1 MEAVWILLGLLLGG
15 GGAAVIATLV
25 VERRSKAALAAAQT
39 ELAVANERAAEAHRR
54 LVETAK
60 DAETHRQHLSA
71 LQQERAALLA
81 QLNAEKE
88 NVAQQRDLLT
98 EARARLRESF
108 AEVSGEALRNNS
120 KHFFEVAEQTFKT
133 LQTEASGALDERK
146 AQIDQLLQPMKAVL
160 EQYKQKLDSIEK
172 SRVDAYVTI
181 KENLAA
187 VAATQQNLSLETKQ
201 LVTALRRPQGRGRW
215 GELTLRR
222 LFELAGMSERVTF
235 DEQVNV
241 TTESGRLRPDCI
253 VHLPE
258 NRQVI
263 VDSKCVIDAFLD
275 ASASTDDAQRLAFLV
290 RHAQQ
295 VRSRV
300 AELSSKAYWDSFERA
315 TDYVVLFLPG
325 EAFLYAAVEQDPG
338 LIEDALNQRVIVAS
352 PTTLL
357 GLLRV
362 IEHGWRHKAIEQNAQ
377 EIRKLGATLY
387 DRIQTAAEHFD
398 RLGKAVSQVTSA
410 YNKTIG
416 SLERNVLPAA
426 RKMAELGVAA
436 QDASVS
442 PLEEIADDT
451 RSLNGRSWKSLPEP
465 SSIP

>member
-39 ELAVANERAAEAHRR
+39 ELAVANERAAEAQRR
-54 LVETAK
+54 LVEAAK

-98 EARARLRESF
+98 EARSRLRESF

-146 AQIDQLLQPMKAVL
+146 AQIDQMLQPMKAVL

-241 TTESGRLRPDCI
+241 NTESGRLRPDCI

-275 ASASTDDAQRLAFLV
+275 ASACTDDGQRLAFLV

-387 DRIQTAAEHFD
+387 DRIQTAA
-398 RLGKAVSQVTSA
+398 
-410 YNKTIG
+410 
-416 SLERNVLPAA
+416 
-426 RKMAELGVAA
+426 
-436 QDASVS
+436 
-442 PLEEIADDT
+442 
-451 RSLNGRSWKSLPEP
+451 
-465 SSIP
+465 

>member
-1 MEAVWILLGLLLGG
+1 G
-15 GGAAVIATLV
+15 
-25 VERRSKAALAAAQT
+25 
-39 ELAVANERAAEAHRR
+39 
-54 LVETAK
+54 
-60 DAETHRQHLSA
+60 
-71 LQQERAALLA
+71 
-81 QLNAEKE
+81 
-88 NVAQQRDLLT
+88 
-98 EARARLRESF
+98 
-108 AEVSGEALRNNS
+108 
-120 KHFFEVAEQTFKT
+120 
-133 LQTEASGALDERK
+133 
-146 AQIDQLLQPMKAVL
+146 
-160 EQYKQKLDSIEK
+160 
-172 SRVDAYVTI
+172 
-181 KENLAA
+181 
-187 VAATQQNLSLETKQ
+187 
-201 LVTALRRPQGRGRW
+201 
-215 GELTLRR
+215 
-222 LFELAGMSERVTF
+222 
-235 DEQVNV
+235 
-241 TTESGRLRPDCI
+241 
-253 VHLPE
+253 
-258 NRQVI
+258 
-263 VDSKCVIDAFLD
+263 
-275 ASASTDDAQRLAFLV
+275 QRLAFLV